1 MDGQCNGP
9 STANK
14 ISPENDA
21 LQQLPLTQQ
30 GNLFTSSEVKKD
42 LPVKQLDK
50 MSMMDQLAQELGKK
64 QKLYQLKQLVRSFCI
79 VSTIFIVWEF
89 QSTKSWDKA
98 HSSEFLMIRSF
109 SLYAGRYVELLS
121 LFSLINTW
129 EGIDVDA
136 INLDLLVYCGF
147 LELKLKQQKQNGLY
161 LNKLT
166 WC

>member
-1 MDGQCNGP
+1 MHSFFFSEKENENSEAVDGQCNGP

-21 LQQLPLTQQ
+21 SQQPPLTQQ

-64 QKLYQLKQLVRSFCI
+64 QKLYQLKQLVRSCCI

-89 QSTKSWDKA
+89 QSTKSWDTK
-98 HSSEFLMIRSF
+98 HIHLSF
-109 SLYAGRYVELLS
+109 
-121 LFSLINTW
+121 
-129 EGIDVDA
+129 
-136 INLDLLVYCGF
+136 
-147 LELKLKQQKQNGLY
+147 
-161 LNKLT
+161 
-166 WC
+166 